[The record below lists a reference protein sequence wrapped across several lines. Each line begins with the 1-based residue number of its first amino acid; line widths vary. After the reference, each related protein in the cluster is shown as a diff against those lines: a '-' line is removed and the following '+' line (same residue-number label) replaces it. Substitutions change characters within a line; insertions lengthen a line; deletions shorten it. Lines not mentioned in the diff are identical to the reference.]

1 MKSNKVNHQIQNT
14 TQSPYHLYS
23 VKSHSHRHNHMSRRN
38 TYGRFSYA
46 PKCVTTVVTKTTT
59 EPPLLLSN
67 THIPSK
73 LDPAEYPLANLQT
86 SLKRFCYDN
95 NGKPTYKKIV
105 IPSYKKTSENVLL
118 NETSN
123 EKVLLKK
130 KNRYD
135 TSASTST
142 TIKNLPSPTLS
153 PTPITE
159 SHQFLSS
166 PVENSNHSINIPN
179 NANEIDSDEVMEGE
193 ETNINNNNQEGNTYD
208 NNNNKHQM
216 KSPSRGNKSNGL
228 KQKGGLGDEK
238 LLEINDNRNI
248 ERNEHNRRRK
258 FNNNFRSFVE
268 EDTDEDES
276 ILEEEEE
283 DEEIV
288 GDERTRHRYYSLI
301 SKYNKAL
308 EKIASSSYPST
319 QLNPI
324 ITDKNENQ
332 NSEAVK
338 PSNYYANQYPCAD
351 CENCSDQEMYN
362 EFNQYGKRINQSN
375 QDPLSPY
382 SGSTPPT
389 ALSDVPNIVT
399 MYDELSPNTQ
409 SLVLLNLLKR
419 CPVSTLQFVSSLILP
434 VLKYDILTLLP
445 VELTYKILNYLD
457 IEDIYHCMMV
467 CRAWK
472 KIIDSPGAELSI
484 WKQKLIEKQWYDE
497 EKIHA
502 ILTEYKQRKL
512 KAKAKKA
519 SQLLLL
525 QHPNSEYLMDG
536 LYAFNSSSSSSYS
549 SSSTSTSSSFNN
561 NNTMNAMNISNIP
574 MNNTNNLGNGS
585 SSSQYSSISNNNA
598 SINQNMKFVNDMQAI
613 NSSEYEFVKNC
624 PKNFYKRIY
633 RRNHLLNHN
642 WQHGRCRQISFSGH
656 EQNVVTCLQFDSDK
670 IISGSD
676 DQTINVYDT
685 KTGQLLKKLVGHN
698 GGVWALQYWKNTLV
712 SGSTDRTVRVWDIEE
727 GRCTHKFHG
736 HTSTVRC
743 LIIVTPTENPI
754 THKVEPKFPV
764 IITGSRDSSL
774 RIWKLP
780 DIKKDPP
787 YNSSDYN
794 NNSNNTNNNPYFL
807 KLLNG
812 HTDSVRAIAGSGN
825 VLVSGSYDHTVRVW
839 NISTGENTFVLRGHR
854 EKVYSIGYSPELQ
867 KAASGSMDFNVR
879 VWCTTTGE
887 CLFNLEGHNSLVGL
901 LEISPNYI
909 ISGAADS
916 TLRIW
921 SAETGQCMSVLSGHQ
936 AAISC
941 FHHDPKLNRIVSGSD
956 GGVKLW
962 ELCSTGPSKSNRL
975 LSDTRSGISKNVTY
989 GKYVRELI
997 RGVQVVWRVRMDE
1010 RRLVCAVQREGGR
1023 TWFEVL
1029 DFGSDLE
1036 LLNDQDFEDIDED
1049 PEEIL
1054 NRAKE
1059 IGESLKQKSCIKEK
1073 STADIDHMNMDDDV
1087 CSCSNALAE
1096 NPLKIASSSNL
1107 PIETGQTELTPAIYK
1122 EQLQRQST
1130 ASFDSLMVVDTN
1142 DTIPTS
1148 KFTN

>member
-1 MKSNKVNHQIQNT
+1 MKTNKINHQQPPPP
-14 TQSPYHLYS
+14 TQSFQSHGLRTH
-23 VKSHSHRHNHMSRRN
+23 SHSKHSNMLRRS
-38 TYGRFSYA
+38 TYGRFSLA

-59 EPPLLLSN
+59 ELPLLLSN
-67 THIPSK
+67 THLP
-73 LDPAEYPLANLQT
+73 N
-86 SLKRFCYDN
+86 
-95 NGKPTYKKIV
+95 
-105 IPSYKKTSENVLL
+105 
-118 NETSN
+118 
-123 EKVLLKK
+123 
-130 KNRYD
+130 

-142 TIKNLPSPTLS
+142 NIKNLPSPTLS
-153 PTPITE
+153 PTPVNE
-159 SHQFLSS
+159 SRQYLSS

-179 NANEIDSDEVMEGE
+179 NEIDSDEVMAPGE
-193 ETNINNNNQEGNTYD
+193 ASVSSSSSHDSHYHKSSRNYNINNA
-208 NNNNKHQM
+208 QM
-216 KSPSRGNKSNGL
+216 KSSCITKSDDL
-228 KQKGGLGDEK
+228 KQKDGLGEEEI
-238 LLEINDNRNI
+238 LEMDN
-248 ERNEHNRRRK
+248 NEIIDNNRRYARK
-258 FNNNFRSFVE
+258 MMYNNNFRGFAE
-268 EDTDEDES
+268 EDTDEEES
-276 ILEEEEE
+276 IIEEEE
-283 DEEIV
+283 DDDEIV
-288 GDERTRHRYYSLI
+288 GEGRMSRRHFYSAM
-301 SKYNKAL
+301 SKYKTLDNKL
-308 EKIASSSYPST
+308 SSSYPST

-324 ITDKNENQ
+324 ITGNTGQ
-332 NSEAVK
+332 NPESLKATR
-338 PSNYYANQYPCAD
+338 NYYNQCACD
-351 CENCSDQEMYN
+351 KCETCSDQEMYN
-362 EFNQYGKRINQSN
+362 EYNQYGKRTHSHSN

-382 SGSTPPT
+382 SGSSPPT

-409 SLVLLNLLKR
+409 SHVLFCLLKR

-434 VLKYDILTLLP
+434 VLKYDIISLLP

-467 CRAWK
+467 CHSWK
-472 KIIDSPGAELSI
+472 KIIDSPGAELAI

-519 SQLLLL
+519 SQLLIL
-525 QHPNSEYLMDG
+525 QHPNSELLMDA
-536 LYAFNSSSSSSYS
+536 LSASSSNSSSSYSTSSSSSSS
-549 SSSTSTSSSFNN
+549 SSVISNNITAAMNDPTIPINNTLGNDQITNN
-561 NNTMNAMNISNIP
+561 NNLSH
-574 MNNTNNLGNGS
+574 
-585 SSSQYSSISNNNA
+585 SSSQSSCFNHINSNL
-598 SINQNMKFVNDMQAI
+598 KLTNDIQAI

-633 RRNHLLNHN
+633 RRNHLLNYN
-642 WQHGRCRQISFSGH
+642 WQHGRCHQISFSGH
-656 EQNVVTCLQFDSDK
+656 ETNVVTCLQFDSDR
-670 IISGSD
+670 IVSGSD
-676 DQTINVYDT
+676 DTTINVYDT
-685 KTGQLLKKLVGHN
+685 KTGQLLKKLEGHN

-712 SGSTDRTVRVWDIEE
+712 SGSTDRTVRIWDIEE

-743 LIIVTPTENPI
+743 LIIMTPTENPI

-764 IITGSRDSSL
+764 IITGSRDSTL

-787 YNSSDYN
+787 YNSSDYGN
-794 NNSNNTNNNPYFL
+794 GSNNNNPYFL

-825 VLVSGSYDHTVRVW
+825 VLVSGSYDHTVRIW

-887 CLFNLEGHNSLVGL
+887 CLFNLEGHSSLVGL

-921 SAETGQCMSVLSGHQ
+921 SAETGQCMSVLNGHQ

-962 ELCSTGPSKSNRL
+962 ELCSTGPSNSNKL
-975 LSDTRSGISKNVTY
+975 LSDTRTGISKNVTY

-997 RGVQVVWRVRMDE
+997 RGVQGVWRVRMDE
-1010 RRLVCAVQREGGR
+1010 RRLVCAVQRESNTPNGR

-1029 DFGSDLE
+1029 DFGSGLDI
-1036 LLNDQDFEDIDED
+1036 LNDKDFEDIDED

-1054 NRAKE
+1054 SKTKDF
-1059 IGESLKQKSCIKEK
+1059 GDTFQLKPNIKNK
-1073 STADIDHMNMDDDV
+1073 NSIDSMNTDDDA
-1087 CSCSNALAE
+1087 CSCSNLNE
-1096 NPLKIASSSNL
+1096 NPTNNEEIANIS
-1107 PIETGQTELTPAIYK
+1107 TEDEMNIVKNQP
-1122 EQLQRQST
+1122 QRQST
-1130 ASFDSLMVVDTN
+1130 SSFDSLMAVDSN
-1142 DTIPTS
+1142 DTMA
-1148 KFTN
+1148 TNNFSN

>member
-1 MKSNKVNHQIQNT
+1 M
-14 TQSPYHLYS
+14 
-23 VKSHSHRHNHMSRRN
+23 
-38 TYGRFSYA
+38 
-46 PKCVTTVVTKTTT
+46 
-59 EPPLLLSN
+59 
-67 THIPSK
+67 
-73 LDPAEYPLANLQT
+73 
-86 SLKRFCYDN
+86 
-95 NGKPTYKKIV
+95 
-105 IPSYKKTSENVLL
+105 
-118 NETSN
+118 
-123 EKVLLKK
+123 
-130 KNRYD
+130 
-135 TSASTST
+135 
-142 TIKNLPSPTLS
+142 
-153 PTPITE
+153 
-159 SHQFLSS
+159 
-166 PVENSNHSINIPN
+166 
-179 NANEIDSDEVMEGE
+179 
-193 ETNINNNNQEGNTYD
+193 
-208 NNNNKHQM
+208 
-216 KSPSRGNKSNGL
+216 
-228 KQKGGLGDEK
+228 
-238 LLEINDNRNI
+238 
-248 ERNEHNRRRK
+248 
-258 FNNNFRSFVE
+258 
-268 EDTDEDES
+268 
-276 ILEEEEE
+276 
-283 DEEIV
+283 
-288 GDERTRHRYYSLI
+288 
-301 SKYNKAL
+301 
-308 EKIASSSYPST
+308 
-319 QLNPI
+319 
-324 ITDKNENQ
+324 
-332 NSEAVK
+332 
-338 PSNYYANQYPCAD
+338 
-351 CENCSDQEMYN
+351 
-362 EFNQYGKRINQSN
+362 
-375 QDPLSPY
+375 
-382 SGSTPPT
+382 
-389 ALSDVPNIVT
+389 
-399 MYDELSPNTQ
+399 
-409 SLVLLNLLKR
+409 
-419 CPVSTLQFVSSLILP
+419 
-434 VLKYDILTLLP
+434 
-445 VELTYKILNYLD
+445 
-457 IEDIYHCMMV
+457 
-467 CRAWK
+467 
-472 KIIDSPGAELSI
+472 
-484 WKQKLIEKQWYDE
+484 
-497 EKIHA
+497 
-502 ILTEYKQRKL
+502 
-512 KAKAKKA
+512 
-519 SQLLLL
+519 
-525 QHPNSEYLMDG
+525 
-536 LYAFNSSSSSSYS
+536 
-549 SSSTSTSSSFNN
+549 
-561 NNTMNAMNISNIP
+561 
-574 MNNTNNLGNGS
+574 
-585 SSSQYSSISNNNA
+585 
-598 SINQNMKFVNDMQAI
+598 
-613 NSSEYEFVKNC
+613 
-624 PKNFYKRIY
+624 
-633 RRNHLLNHN
+633 
-642 WQHGRCRQISFSGH
+642 
-656 EQNVVTCLQFDSDK
+656 
-670 IISGSD
+670 
-676 DQTINVYDT
+676 
-685 KTGQLLKKLVGHN
+685 
-698 GGVWALQYWKNTLV
+698 
-712 SGSTDRTVRVWDIEE
+712 
-727 GRCTHKFHG
+727 
-736 HTSTVRC
+736 
-743 LIIVTPTENPI
+743 
-754 THKVEPKFPV
+754 
-764 IITGSRDSSL
+764 
-774 RIWKLP
+774 P